1 MKSRSQLLLIS
12 LLACGAAIAGCS
24 AEDPTQPINHN
35 PVIHSVTLFPQS
47 IGPGDSAIVVCE
59 ASDRDGQTLV
69 FDWQTDAAL
78 RIKGAHNG
86 VYLYDSRDKS
96 QIFYYGTPTT
106 PTDTAW
112 IACSVRDDIGG
123 MDTVILQLRLHP

>member
-1 MKSRSQLLLIS
+1 MMSRPQLVLIS

-24 AEDPTQPINHN
+24 AKDPTQPLNHN
-35 PVIHSVTLFPQS
+35 PVIHSITLFPQS

-69 FDWQTDAAL
+69 FDWLTDTAL
-78 RIKGAHNG
+78 RIKGAPG
-86 VYLYDSRDKS
+86 LVYLYDSPSKS
-96 QIFYYGTPTT
+96 QIYYYGTPTT

-112 IACSVRDDIGG
+112 IECSVRDQIGG
-123 MDTVILQLRLHP
+123 MDVVMFQLRLHP